1 MERLVE
7 EWLRL
12 DKDPVTRRE
21 IETLAAEKNAKELE
35 SRLSTRLTFGTAGL
49 RARMGAGFSRL
60 NCLTIVQTSQ
70 GLADYILQ
78 NVSGSAAAGI
88 VIGYD
93 SRHNSK
99 KFAEL
104 AAAVFTTKGIKVW
117 WYEDLAHT
125 PMVPFGVKVL
135 GAAAGIMIT
144 ASHNPAQ
151 DNGYK
156 VYGSNGCQINS
167 PTDAHIAAAIL
178 NNLELI
184 AWRDQ
189 EESPLKTAILPY
201 VKSKYLEVV
210 CQTSAELKPKLT
222 NNLDFV
228 YTPMHGVGLEYLMGA
243 LEKIGIAES
252 MTVVEQQARPDPD
265 FPTVKYPNPEEKGAL
280 DLAISTA
287 DEKGIRL
294 ILAND
299 PDADRFGAAEKIE
312 EHWHQFTG
320 DQVGVLLA
328 YYIYVEKGGSANSS
342 VFMLTSAVS
351 SQMLS
356 SIALE
361 EGFSAAETLTGFKWL
376 GNCALDLQ
384 KKGNHVLFAYEEALG
399 YMIPGIVHDKD
410 GIIATILFL
419 SACAKWG
426 SPWAMLQRLYRKY
439 GYFETVNT
447 YWRSP
452 DIATTQK
459 IFAKIRSQGEPYPA
473 SVGDRKVVRWRDLT
487 LAFDSATDDHV
498 PVLPSSESS
507 QMITCWLSRS
517 ADDQGVRFTIRASG
531 TEPKIKIY
539 LECQSTNADLAKR
552 GALRVLCFVYQDWF
566 SDPCLAVEEK
576 YSQLLNS

>member
-1 MERLVE
+1 ME
-7 EWLRL
+7 
-12 DKDPVTRRE
+12 
-21 IETLAAEKNAKELE
+21 IFIQNIIKNIIG
-35 SRLSTRLTFGTAGL
+35 LTFGTAGL

-70 GLADYILQ
+70 GLADYILK

-88 VIGYD
+88 VVGYD
-93 SRHNSK
+93 ARHHSK

-104 AAAVFTTKGIKVW
+104 AAMVFTTKGIKVW

-125 PMVPFGVKVL
+125 PMVPFGVKL
-135 GAAAGIMIT
+135 LQAAAGIMVT
-144 ASHNPAQ
+144 ASHNPAE

-167 PTDAHIAAAIL
+167 PADAYVAAAIL
-178 NNLELI
+178 DNLEPVT
-184 AWRDQ
+184 WTKQ

-201 VKSKYLEVV
+201 VKSKYLEIVG
-210 CQTSAELKPKLT
+210 QTAGELTSKST
-222 NNLDFV
+222 NSFEFV

-243 LEKIGIAES
+243 LNQVGITES
-252 MTVVEQQARPDPD
+252 MTVVEKQARPDPD

-280 DLAISTA
+280 DLAMSTA
-287 DEKGIRL
+287 DERGIRL

-299 PDADRFGAAEKIE
+299 PDADRFAAAEKIE
-312 EHWHQFTG
+312 EQWHQFTG

-328 YYIYVEKGGSANSS
+328 YYLFVEKVGNANST

-356 SIALE
+356 KIASD

-399 YMIPGIVHDKD
+399 YMIPDVVHDKD
-410 GIIATILFL
+410 GIIAAIIFL
-419 SACAKWG
+419 RACAKWD
-426 SPWAMLQRLYRKY
+426 SPWAMLQRLYQKY

-459 IFAKIRSQGEPYPA
+459 IFAKVRSRGEPFPA

-487 LAFDSATDDHV
+487 MAFDSATDDHV
-498 PVLPSSESS
+498 PVLPSSEKS
-507 QMITCWLSRS
+507 QMITCWLGKT

-531 TEPKIKIY
+531 TEPKIKSEQFEY
-539 LECQSTNADLAKR
+539 YSPSSQ
-552 GALRVLCFVYQDWF
+552 ALTPHFSLSRVSKYQARPSEIGCSSGVALCIPKLVQ
-566 SDPCLAVEEK
+566 
-576 YSQLLNS
+576 